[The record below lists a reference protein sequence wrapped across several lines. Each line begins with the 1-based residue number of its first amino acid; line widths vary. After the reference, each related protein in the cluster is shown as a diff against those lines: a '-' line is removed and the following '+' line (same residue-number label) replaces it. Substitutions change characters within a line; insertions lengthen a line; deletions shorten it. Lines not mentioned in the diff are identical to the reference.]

1 MKIIRATQKRNL
13 DTLTDRI
20 YEKLREAII
29 TGKIEGGSRLVE
41 SALAEELKVSRTPVR
56 EALHRLAVEG
66 FLYSVPRSGYIVNEM
81 SDYEIEDLFTT
92 RLAIEK
98 LAADLALE
106 RMSPVE
112 LEQMELNLKMTD
124 EKIKQGQTEDLTE
137 LDIEFHGII
146 YKASRSKSL
155 YLICQSLSDH
165 SLKYRIALIHISEFA
180 EKTRHGHYEIFK
192 AFLKKD
198 KQKLEESLQ
207 DHLELA
213 KKDILK
219 MIERTRQEMFFSKSA
234 GIF

>member
-13 DTLTDRI
+13 DTLTDRV

-66 FLYSVPRSGYIVNEM
+66 FLYSIPRSGYIVNEM
-81 SDYEIEDLFTT
+81 SDYDIEDLFTT

-98 LAADLALE
+98 LAADLAFE

-124 EKIKQGQTEDLTE
+124 EKIKQGHTENLTE

-155 YLICQSLSDH
+155 YQICQSLSDH

-180 EKTRHGHYEIFK
+180 EKTRYGHYEIFK